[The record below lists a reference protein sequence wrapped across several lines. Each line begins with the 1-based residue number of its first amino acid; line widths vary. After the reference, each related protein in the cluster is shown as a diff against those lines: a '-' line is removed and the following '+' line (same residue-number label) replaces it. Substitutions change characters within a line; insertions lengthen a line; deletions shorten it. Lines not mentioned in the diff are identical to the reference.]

1 MSVKEATG
9 EDASPDAP
17 VAAAGPAKGESRTDM
32 VGKALGLLV
41 LLGEEPRG
49 ASAAE
54 LSRRADLPFSTTYR
68 LLGSLTRD
76 GFVDYEPDGRRYHLG
91 LRIFQLGQ
99 RVSNHHGFAGTALP
113 RKLARA
119 AFFGVPA
126 GATVPGAADG
136 MVWLMVFLQG
146 DDVVAG

>member
-1 MSVKEATG
+1 MSVNQATMN
-9 EDASPDAP
+9 DDVQPDP
-17 VAAAGPAKGESRTDM
+17 AALAEEPEGATRAGARKAADRTDM

-54 LSRRADLPFSTTYR
+54 ISRRAELPFSTTYR
-68 LLGSLTRD
+68 LLGSLARD

-99 RVSNHHGFAGTALP
+99 RVSNHHGFAGTAMP
-113 RKLARA
+113 PSARTWA
-119 AFFGVPA
+119 
-126 GATVPGAADG
+126 
-136 MVWLMVFLQG
+136 
-146 DDVVAG
+146 